1 MRGPWVYE
9 RSSTFG
15 VSSATD
21 GPCFFLDRA
30 YDHEGVRWGVDSTR
44 LSYARKGMSCEPP
57 VTVCVWALYGLDS
70 LPRWVDLS
78 GPGPGVVVATFAVAA
93 ARCARLYASLA
104 ATRGFTP
111 RARQTLYLSG
121 ADRPR
126 PAYQPRDAGRL
137 GAGTASGGSR
147 RPGGERILS
156 RAGTQRQRWGEQGD
170 LSHPHEPG
178 PTGEFS
184 RR

>member
-1 MRGPWVYE
+1 M
-9 RSSTFG
+9 
-15 VSSATD
+15 
-21 GPCFFLDRA
+21 
-30 YDHEGVRWGVDSTR
+30 H
-44 LSYARKGMSCEPP
+44 CEPP
-57 VTVCVWALYGLDS
+57 ITARIRVPPGLDI
-70 LPRWVDLS
+70 LPRRVDLS

-93 ARCARLYASLA
+93 ARFARLYASLT

-137 GAGTASGGSR
+137 GAGATSGGSR

-170 LSHPHEPG
+170 LSHPHELG
-178 PTGEFS
+178 SAGEFS